1 MSSRKAIHNKSLLQ
15 SNVLLRILVKDFY
28 LKILVLGNFIS
39 CEATSHKRFPPK
51 ISCRQATPNHPYKF
65 CLNSDDPCPHATIKV
80 KKTKFIAIPCIISF
94 FCFNFV
100 LLETITNNIN
110 NINELWKTTLS

>member
-39 CEATSHKRFPPK
+39 CVSNILKK
-51 ISCRQATPNHPYKF
+51 ISSKDFLRSNPKTF
-65 CLNSDDPCPHATIKV
+65 RLNSDDPMIR
-80 KKTKFIAIPCIISF
+80 
-94 FCFNFV
+94 
-100 LLETITNNIN
+100 
-110 NINELWKTTLS
+110 

>member
-39 CEATSHKRFPPK
+39 CEATSQQRFPPK
-51 ISCRQATPNHPYKF
+51 ISCEGTPNAPYKF
-65 CLNSDDPCPHATIKV
+65 RRKSDDCPPC
-80 KKTKFIAIPCIISF
+80 
-94 FCFNFV
+94 NM
-100 LLETITNNIN
+100 
-110 NINELWKTTLS
+110 